1 MNAPIR
7 MTEITMATLSPHE
20 RAARAHD
27 IAAEA
32 HEQAEA
38 LVERNLTDPSEENEI
53 IEVQQCSDAFLAT
66 QAAHQATVEAN
77 QLGGFEKGAELSSEA
92 ALHEAHA
99 AGEAD
104 AGSEDALKRHRATGL
119 AHRAASAS
127 HRAGE

>member
-7 MTEITMATLSPHE
+7 MANIAMVTLSPHE

-27 IAAEA
+27 AAA
-32 HEQAEA
+32 DTHERAEA
-38 LVERNLTDPSEENEI
+38 LVERNIADPSEENEI
-53 IEVQQCSDAFLAT
+53 IEVQQCSDAFQAS
-66 QAAHQATVEAN
+66 QAAHEVTLQAN
-77 QLGGFEKGAELSSEA
+77 QLGGLEKGAELCSDA

-104 AGSEDALKRHRATGL
+104 AGSEHALKRHRAAAL

>member
-7 MTEITMATLSPHE
+7 MTELTMVTLSPHE

-27 IAAEA
+27 AAAEA

-38 LVERNLTDPSEENEI
+38 LVERSIADQSEENEI
-53 IEVQQCSDAFLAT
+53 IEVQQCSDAFLAS
-66 QAAHQATVEAN
+66 QAAYEATVDAN
-77 QLGGFEKGAELSSEA
+77 KLGSLEKGAELSSDA

-104 AGSEDALKRHRATGL
+104 AGSEDALKRHRAAGL